1 MNRKGEFQRGAIAA
15 ASVADTYNSTT
26 THAYRLGDCVLAKLN
41 IGKRKPRINRVRLSQ
56 DNVDDAWVSGF
67 AFALAE
73 LHRGLL
79 HGNDSAGICRAARA
93 ANVTIKVARAAGVSA
108 YDLVE
113 LKKAGI
119 Q

>member
-26 THAYRLGDCVLAKLN
+26 THVYRLGDCVLAKLN
-41 IGKRKPRINRVRLSQ
+41 IGKRKPRANRACLTDDIN
-56 DNVDDAWVSGF
+56 DAWVLGF
-67 AFALAE
+67 AAALAE

-79 HGNDSAGICRAARA
+79 HGNDSAGVCKVARGA
-93 ANVTIKVARAAGVSA
+93 GVTIKIASAAGVSA

-113 LKKAGI
+113 LKKAGVR
-119 Q
+119 